1 MNPSVSAATKAQIPL
16 IQQGALHNCYIL
28 SNNGLKKSE
37 KIGWAIHLTPV
48 SQPTVRIS
56 EMLLF

>member
-37 KIGWAIHLTPV
+37 KLVGNTFNTSISAN
-48 SQPTVRIS
+48 SQD
-56 EMLLF
+56 